1 MSFGSASTR
10 SSSGSTP
17 APVSRAG
24 RKEINHHVAVYRYAP
39 LPPTSSKRRL
49 LRSPFYSPPLFCHRR
64 ILCGVRAGEER
75 RRWTAFFTF
84 ENLVNHV
91 HGAINHFPIALL
103 FVSAGFDLFA
113 GEEVKACAS
122 VRGFCWRSV
131 LSGPSHP
138 LSQGWWRTWPTSDPV
153 FASAIEVHQYTAFAA
168 PAIFAA
174 LAACAG
180 SLCGAAR
187 TSGVPGRTWL
197 RLSWV

>member
-113 GEEVKACAS
+113 GKRSKPALQCVAFAGARCY
-122 VRGFCWRSV
+122 RGRRIHCLRA
-131 LSGPSHP
+131 GGAP
-138 LSQGWWRTWPTSDPV
+138 GYEDDPV

-168 PAIFAA
+168 TAIFAA
-174 LAACAG
+174 LAAWRRF
-180 SLCGAAR
+180 S
-187 TSGVPGRTWL
+187 
-197 RLSWV
+197 

>member
-49 LRSPFYSPPLFCHRR
+49 LKSPFYSPPLFCHRR

-103 FVSAGFDLFA
+103 FVSAGF
-113 GEEVKACAS
+113 S
-122 VRGFCWRSV
+122 WRSV

-138 LSQGWWRTWPTSDPV
+138 LSQGWWRTWPT
-153 FASAIEVHQYTAFAA
+153 
-168 PAIFAA
+168 
-174 LAACAG
+174 
-180 SLCGAAR
+180 R
-187 TSGVPGRTWL
+187 TT
-197 RLSWV
+197 LSSPRR

>member
-113 GEEVKACAS
+113 GKRSSLRFSAWLLLALGAIGAVAS
-122 VRGFCWRSV
+122 TVSGLVAHLAYERPCLRLGDRGS
-131 LSGPSHP
+131 
-138 LSQGWWRTWPTSDPV
+138 PV
-153 FASAIEVHQYTAFAA
+153 HG
-168 PAIFAA
+168 
-174 LAACAG
+174 LRRAG
-180 SLCGAAR
+180 HLCGTAR